1 MVDRNLQRLLQIRE
15 AISSIRTFCDGKTVS
30 EFKDN
35 DLLYSAV
42 LQKFM
47 IIGESVARLDQALTD
62 KYKYHWY
69 KPRSFRNFIAQEY
82 HRILP
87 ERIWDTIQNDLD
99 GLEWMINLIIKEEYP
114 DSQFD

>member
-1 MVDRNLQRLLQIRE
+1 MVDRNIQRLLQIRD
-15 AISSIRTFCDGKTVS
+15 AILSIRTFCNGKTIT

-62 KYKYHWY
+62 KYKYPWY
-69 KPRSFRNFIAQEY
+69 KPRSFRNFIAHEY

-99 GLEWMINLIIKEEYP
+99 GLEEIVSIILEQE
-114 DSQFD
+114 FDTNK